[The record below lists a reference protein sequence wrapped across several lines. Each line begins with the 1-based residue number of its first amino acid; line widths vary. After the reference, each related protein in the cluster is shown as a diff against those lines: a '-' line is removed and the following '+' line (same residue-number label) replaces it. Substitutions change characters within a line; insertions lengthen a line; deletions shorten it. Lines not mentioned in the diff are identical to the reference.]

1 MSTLIQ
7 YFINMEQRIE
17 KKFVFLPGDKKKID
31 LLIIEGFFKK
41 LYKNRRV
48 NSIYYDTN
56 DLDCLWDNINGFSN
70 RDKYRVRWYNE
81 INNSEVFFEKKKKIN
96 QITQKT
102 KINLGKFKNQDHLNK
117 FLESKDFV
125 NEIFKITTL
134 NLKKTLNVSYNRD
147 YYIDNKKKLRITL
160 DKKIITHKN
169 FDKKFNSN
177 FVGLD
182 HNILEF
188 KYQNKDSGY
197 IRKKIN
203 NLKFNFRNQKF
214 SKYVQSFLLLGEI
227 GLH

>member
-1 MSTLIQ
+1 MPILIQ

-134 NLKKTLNVSYNRD
+134 NLNKTLNVSYNRD

-169 FDKKFNSN
+169 FDRKFNSN
-177 FVGLD
+177 FASID

-188 KYQNKDSGY
+188 KYLNKDSRY
-197 IRKKIN
+197 IREKIN